1 MIYITHGKMSKEG
14 LNGLTAKPENRAEAL
29 EKMVDALG
37 GKLVDYYFLLNG
49 EIDFIIVSEFP
60 DDQNVNE
67 LSLIDALLVRGSGAI
82 ESITTLPALRAA
94 DAVPLFERAKAL
106 QEASTYS
113 KPGEWVSETQIPG
126 GVCLRLF
133 VVAGTPPLA

>member
-1 MIYITHGKMSKEG
+1 MIYVTYGKMSKEG

-29 EKMVDALG
+29 GKMVDALG
-37 GKLVDYYFLLNG
+37 GKLIDYYFLLNG

-94 DAVPLFERAKAL
+94 DAVLLFERAKAL
-106 QEASTYS
+106 QEAATYS
-113 KPGEWVSETQIPG
+113 KPGD
-126 GVCLRLF
+126 
-133 VVAGTPPLA
+133 

>member
-1 MIYITHGKMSKEG
+1 MIYITYGKMSKEG

-60 DDQNVNE
+60 DDHNVNE

-94 DAVPLFERAKAL
+94 EAVPLFERAKAL

-113 KPGEWVSETQIPG
+113 KPGD
-126 GVCLRLF
+126 
-133 VVAGTPPLA
+133 

>member
-1 MIYITHGKMSKEG
+1 MIYITYGKMSKEG

-29 EKMVDALG
+29 RKMVDALG

-60 DDQNVNE
+60 DDHNVNE

-94 DAVPLFERAKAL
+94 DAVRA
-106 QEASTYS
+106 E
-113 KPGEWVSETQIPG
+113 
-126 GVCLRLF
+126 
-133 VVAGTPPLA
+133 

>member
-1 MIYITHGKMSKEG
+1 
-14 LNGLTAKPENRAEAL
+14 
-29 EKMVDALG
+29 MVDALG

-113 KPGEWVSETQIPG
+113 KPGEWAAETQVPG
-126 GVCLRLF
+126 CVCPQLF
-133 VVAGTPPLA
+133 VVVGTPPLA

>member
-1 MIYITHGKMSKEG
+1 MIYITYGKMSKEG
-14 LNGLTAKPENRAEAL
+14 LNGLIAKPENRAETL
-29 EKMVDALG
+29 GKMVDALG

-49 EIDFIIVSEFP
+49 KIDFIIVSEFP

-82 ESITTLPALRAA
+82 ESITTFPALRAA
-94 DAVPLFERAKAL
+94 EAVPLFERAKAL

-113 KPGEWVSETQIPG
+113 KPGE
-126 GVCLRLF
+126 
-133 VVAGTPPLA
+133 